1 MGLVEF
7 QKQTINHGGRIMF
20 TRWSDIDRMFGV
32 MDLMRGNFDRLSN
45 EFNRAR
51 GNTSSWVLSDG
62 IPRTNLYDKGD
73 SFAISAEVP
82 GFAKENLNIKLQGN
96 YLEISGKRKSDL
108 PEGYSIH
115 RSERGTFD
123 FSRSMTLPS
132 EVDSSKVEA
141 VLTDGILTLTLP
153 KAEAAKPK
161 LINVN

>member
-1 MGLVEF
+1 
-7 QKQTINHGGRIMF
+7 MF

-45 EFNRAR
+45 EFYRSR

-73 SFAISAEVP
+73 SFAICAEVP
-82 GFAKENLNIKLQGN
+82 GFAKEDLNIRLQGN

-123 FSRSMTLPS
+123 FSRSMTLPT

-141 VLTDGILTLTLP
+141 ALKDGILTLTLP

-161 LINVN
+161 LISVN

>member
-1 MGLVEF
+1 
-7 QKQTINHGGRIMF
+7 MF

-32 MDLMRGNFDRLSN
+32 MDLMRGNFNRLSH
-45 EFNRAR
+45 EFNRTR
-51 GNTSSWVLSDG
+51 NNPSSWVFSDG

-82 GFAKENLNIKLQGN
+82 GFAKEDLNIKLQGN

-132 EVDSSKVEA
+132 DVDSSKVEA

-153 KAEAAKPK
+153 KTEAAKPK
-161 LINVN
+161 LISVN

>member
-1 MGLVEF
+1 
-7 QKQTINHGGRIMF
+7 
-20 TRWSDIDRMFGV
+20 MFGV
-32 MDLMRGNFDRLSN
+32 MDLMRENFDKLSN
-45 EFNRAR
+45 TYNRSR
-51 GNTSSWVLSDG
+51 GMRSNWVLSDG
-62 IPRTNLYDKGD
+62 IPRINLYDKGENF
-73 SFAISAEVP
+73 SICAEVP
-82 GFAKENLNIKLQGN
+82 GFAKEDLNIKLQGN
-96 YLEISGKRKSDL
+96 YLEIRGKRKSDL

-132 EVDSSKVEA
+132 DVDNSKVEA